1 MSKSI
6 VETINARIDEVI
18 TARAAEISS
27 AEKAL
32 EAARA
37 AVAEAQGRADAAI
50 SATDVDGYEAAVSDL
65 GKAER
70 SVTLYDARLSQLRD
84 KRNISAAEDATV
96 MANIRAHQ
104 QSLQDS
110 ATAEIIA
117 LLSRVEEIGKQ
128 YYADQDAVNELVW
141 RWHSKVCP
149 QQHPRGSGLTV
160 FPSDLYAK
168 DGDLRAA
175 IHQLVTLYFY
185 RKQLDVGQYNGVGDI
200 WTA

>member
-6 VETINARIDEVI
+6 VETVNARIDEI
-18 TARAAEISS
+18 IAARAAEISS

-37 AVAEAQGRADAAI
+37 AVAEAQGRADTAVAT
-50 SATDVDGYEAAVSDL
+50 TDVDGYESAVADM

-70 SVTLYDARLSQLRD
+70 STTLYNARLEQLRN
-84 KRNISAAEDATV
+84 KRNISAAEDASI
-96 MANIRAHQ
+96 MAQIRAYQ
-104 QSLQDS
+104 KNLQDA
-110 ATAEIIA
+110 ATAEIVA
-117 LLSRVEEIGKQ
+117 LLSRAEEIGKQ

-160 FPSDLYAK
+160 YPSDLYAK

-175 IHQLVTLYFY
+175 IHQIVTLYFY
-185 RKQLDVGQYNGVGDI
+185 RKQLDVDQYHGMGSI
-200 WTA
+200 WTK

>member
-6 VETINARIDEVI
+6 IETVNARIDEI
-18 TARAAEISS
+18 ISARDAEIAS

-32 EAARA
+32 EDAKA

-104 QSLQDS
+104 QSLQDT
-110 ATAEIIA
+110 ATSEIIA
-117 LLSRVEEIGKQ
+117 LLSRLEEIGRQ
-128 YYADQDAVNELVW
+128 YFADQDEINELIW

-160 FPSDLYAK
+160 YPSDLYAP
-168 DGDLRAA
+168 DGELRAA
-175 IHQLVTLYFY
+175 IHQIVTLYFY
-185 RKQLDVGQYNGVGDI
+185 RKQLDVAQYGGVGDI